1 MDMIDIPLLE
11 PGNKCESYNNS
22 PNDYLEL
29 LILLYLT
36 EINFYVCSHR
46 NKKTCCK

>member
-1 MDMIDIPLLE
+1 MKVYLSVPR
-11 PGNKCESYNNS
+11 NKQASNNNF
-22 PNDYLEL
+22 PNQYLEQ

-46 NKKTCCK
+46 N